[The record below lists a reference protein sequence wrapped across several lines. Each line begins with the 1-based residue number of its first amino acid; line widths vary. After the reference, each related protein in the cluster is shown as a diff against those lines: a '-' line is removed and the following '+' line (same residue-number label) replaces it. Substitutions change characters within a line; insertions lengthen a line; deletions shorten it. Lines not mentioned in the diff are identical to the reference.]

1 MAKAAPKILA
11 VDDNSEGLYV
21 LTEILSTA
29 QFEVIGASTGEQA
42 LELAQ
47 EKLPDL
53 ILLDVNMPGID
64 GFEVTKRLRTDPRLK
79 LTPIILLTALDSLE
93 DITHGFSCGAD
104 DYIKKPYQQQELLA
118 RVEAGLRMQ
127 RIYRELDETKTHNR
141 ELSSLLATQRGFG
154 LLIGKSDA
162 MGEVFSLIE
171 RLRNVDVPVLITGE
185 SGTGKELVAR
195 AIHNSSQRANAP
207 LVVQNCSAFNEN
219 LLESEFFGHVRG
231 AFSGAIRD
239 KRGLFEEAH
248 QGTFFLDELGEMAL
262 PLQAKLLRVLQDG
275 TFTALGDTKPKKV
288 DVRIV
293 AATNR
298 SLEDMVKK
306 GTFRE
311 DLYYRINVVS
321 IHLPPLR
328 ERRSDI
334 PILVES
340 FLKKHEEKQGKDI
353 KITVAAIKALT
364 NYDWPGNVRQL
375 QNEVERFLIMAGPDT
390 EIDVQHLSAVV
401 RGSSSIGS
409 TENSAV
415 QSHLGTLKDALSV
428 VERDIICASLARS
441 GGNKSESAKEL
452 GISRS
457 SLIAKVKEY
466 QLENED

>member
-1 MAKAAPKILA
+1 VGERALKILA

-21 LTEILSTA
+21 LTEILSKA
-29 QFEVIGASTGEQA
+29 EFEVIGASTGEQA
-42 LELAQ
+42 LELALAQ
-47 EKLPDL
+47 LPDL

-64 GFEVTKRLRTDPRLK
+64 GFEVTKRLRTDSRLK

-127 RIYRELDETKTHNR
+127 RIYRDLDETKTHNR
-141 ELSSLLATQRGFG
+141 ELTSLLATQRGFG
-154 LLIGKSDA
+154 LLIGKSDV

-171 RLRNVDVPVLITGE
+171 RLKNVEVPVLITGE

-195 AIHNSSQRANAP
+195 AIHASSQRAKGP

-231 AFSGAIRD
+231 AFSGAIKD

-248 QGTFFLDELGEMAL
+248 QGTFFLDELGEMGL

-298 SLEDMVKK
+298 SLEEMVKK

-311 DLYYRINVVS
+311 DLYYRVNVVS

-328 ERRSDI
+328 ERRNDI

-340 FLKKHEEKQGKDI
+340 FLKKHEEKQQR
-353 KITVAAIKALT
+353 KIQISTAAIRALT

-375 QNEVERFLIMAGPDT
+375 QNEVERFLIMSGPDI
-390 EIDVQHLSAVV
+390 EVSVEHLSPVV
-401 RGSSSIGS
+401 RGATDAQIAGGALIQLS
-409 TENSAV
+409 T
-415 QSHLGTLKDALSV
+415 GTLKDALSI
-428 VERDIICASLARS
+428 VERDMIVASLKRS

-457 SLIAKVKEY
+457 SLISKVKEY
-466 QLENED
+466 QLENE

>member
-1 MAKAAPKILA
+1 MGERALKILA

-21 LTEILSTA
+21 LTEILSKA
-29 QFEVIGASTGEQA
+29 EFEVIGASTGEQA
-42 LELAQ
+42 LELALAQ
-47 EKLPDL
+47 LPDL

-64 GFEVTKRLRTDPRLK
+64 GFEVTKRLRTDSRLK

-127 RIYRELDETKTHNR
+127 RIYRDLDETKTHNR
-141 ELSSLLATQRGFG
+141 ELTSLLATQRGFG
-154 LLIGKSDA
+154 LLIGKSDV

-171 RLRNVDVPVLITGE
+171 RLKNVEVPVLITGE

-195 AIHNSSQRANAP
+195 AIHASSQRAKGP

-231 AFSGAIRD
+231 AFSGAIKD

-248 QGTFFLDELGEMAL
+248 QGTFFLDELGEMGL

-298 SLEDMVKK
+298 SLEEMVKK

-311 DLYYRINVVS
+311 DLYYRVNVVS

-328 ERRSDI
+328 ERRNDI

-340 FLKKHEEKQGKDI
+340 FLKKHEEKQQR
-353 KITVAAIKALT
+353 KIQISTAAIRALT

-375 QNEVERFLIMAGPDT
+375 QNEVERFLIMSGPDI
-390 EIDVQHLSAVV
+390 EVSVEHLSPVV
-401 RGSSSIGS
+401 RGATDAQIAGGALIQLS
-409 TENSAV
+409 T
-415 QSHLGTLKDALSV
+415 GTLKDALSI
-428 VERDIICASLARS
+428 VERDMIVASLKRS

-457 SLIAKVKEY
+457 SLISKVKEY
-466 QLENED
+466 QLENE

>member
-1 MAKAAPKILA
+1 VAKAAPKILA

-428 VERDIICASLARS
+428 VERDMICASLARS